1 MNEREEKLE
10 KCEKKMLKDEI
21 KAIERG
27 GGGRVGRA
35 RRKKYEE
42 KQRCPEQKM
51 KEKWKWNIK
60 KEN

>member
-27 GGGRVGRA
+27 GGGVG
-35 RRKKYEE
+35 
-42 KQRCPEQKM
+42 
-51 KEKWKWNIK
+51 
-60 KEN
+60 